1 MKAEANSVAAQYAEA
16 VLDIV
21 LKTGTDAA
29 DLVLNDLKTI
39 NKTLTANPELGLVI
53 GHPAVP
59 TEEKR
64 KIIVELFKT
73 KIQEITLRLVELLLD
88 KRRIYILPAIESEY
102 HKYLNVRKNIVNASL
117 ISADKLSDS
126 AVANI
131 KARLTEHLGSSLE
144 LEVKVDPSLLGGV
157 VLRLGDQVIDGSLK
171 GKLQNLERLLTSV

>member
-39 NKTLTANPELGLVI
+39 NKTLAENPDLGLVI

-64 KIIVELFKT
+64 KIIVELFRS
-73 KIQEITLRLVELLLD
+73 KIQELTLRLVELLLD
-88 KRRIYILPAIESEY
+88 KRRIYILPAIETEY
-102 HKYLNVRKNIVNASL
+102 HKFLNVRKNIVNASL
-117 ISADKLSDS
+117 I
-126 AVANI
+126 
-131 KARLTEHLGSSLE
+131 
-144 LEVKVDPSLLGGV
+144 
-157 VLRLGDQVIDGSLK
+157 
-171 GKLQNLERLLTSV
+171 